1 MKFFLDTAKIEE
13 ITQAA
18 AMGFLDGVTTNPSL
32 VAQTGK
38 TYLQVIEEICK
49 VCKGPVSAEVIATD
63 YAGIMEEAR
72 RWRKVA
78 KNVVVKIPLIG
89 EGLKAVKTCTDEGI
103 LTNVTLCFNATQ
115 ALLAA
120 KAGAT
125 YISPFLGRLDDM
137 GVEGMEVAQEIR
149 TVYHNYEFPTEI
161 LAASIRHPLHV
172 KQAALIGID
181 VVTIPFKLMATLLH
195 HPLTEKGLEIFLE
208 DAKKIPTS

>member
-38 TYLQVIEEICK
+38 SYLQVIQEICK
-49 VCKGPVSAEVIATD
+49 VCKGPVSAEVLATD
-63 YAGIMEEAR
+63 YAGMMEEAR

-78 KNVVVKIPLIG
+78 KNVVVKIPLTG
-89 EGLKAVKTCTDEGI
+89 DGLRAVKTCTEEGI
-103 LTNVTLCFNATQ
+103 PTNVTLCFNATQ

-125 YISPFLGRLDDM
+125 YISPFLGRLDDI
-137 GVEGMEVAQEIR
+137 GIEGMEVAQEIR
-149 TVYHNYEFPTEI
+149 SIYHNYEFSTQI
-161 LAASIRHPLHV
+161 LAASLRHPLHV
-172 KQAALIGID
+172 KQAALLGVD
-181 VVTIPFKLMATLLH
+181 VITIPFKLLPALIH
-195 HPLTEKGLEIFLE
+195 HPLTEKGLQIFLE
-208 DAKKIPTS
+208 DAKKIPV

>member
-38 TYLQVIEEICK
+38 SYLEVIQEICK
-49 VCKGPVSAEVIATD
+49 VCKGPVSAEVLATD
-63 YAGIMEEAR
+63 YAGMMEEAR

-78 KNVVVKIPLIG
+78 KNVVVKIPLTG
-89 EGLKAVKTCTDEGI
+89 DGLRAVKTCTEEGI
-103 LTNVTLCFNATQ
+103 PTNVTLCFNATQ

-125 YISPFLGRLDDM
+125 YISPFLGRLDDI
-137 GVEGMEVAQEIR
+137 GIEGMEVAQEIR
-149 TVYHNYEFPTEI
+149 SIYHNYEFSTQI
-161 LAASIRHPLHV
+161 LAASLRHPLHV
-172 KQAALIGID
+172 KQAALLGVD
-181 VVTIPFKLMATLLH
+181 VITIPFKLLPALIH
-195 HPLTEKGLEIFLE
+195 HPLTEKGLQIFLE
-208 DAKKIPTS
+208 DAKRIPA

>member
-38 TYLQVIEEICK
+38 SYLQVIQEICK
-49 VCKGPVSAEVIATD
+49 VCKGPVSAEVLATD
-63 YAGIMEEAR
+63 YASMMEEAR

-78 KNVVVKIPLIG
+78 KNVVVKIPLTG
-89 EGLKAVKTCTDEGI
+89 DGLRAVKTCTEEGI
-103 LTNVTLCFNATQ
+103 PTNVTLCFNATQ

-125 YISPFLGRLDDM
+125 YISPFLGRLDDI
-137 GVEGMEVAQEIR
+137 GIEGMEVAQEIR
-149 TVYHNYEFPTEI
+149 SIYHNYEFSTQI
-161 LAASIRHPLHV
+161 LAASLRHPLHV
-172 KQAALIGID
+172 KQAALLGVD
-181 VVTIPFKLMATLLH
+181 VITIPFKLLPALIH
-195 HPLTEKGLEIFLE
+195 HPLTEKGLQIFHE
-208 DAKKIPTS
+208 DAKKIPV